1 MCTFHL
7 FDDYGYGS
15 IDLGLY
21 GPFKSTLGLRLL
33 RLQHI
38 EAYRLTFDISPIRPA
53 RIQWANCRVAMD
65 VLWALIWNFA
75 VVLGILI
82 WFLAM
87 VADRGY

>member
-1 MCTFHL
+1 QINPKEHGIKDRQSPGLNQYVT
-7 FDDYGYGS
+7 

-65 VLWALIWNFA
+65 VLWALIWNYF
-75 VVLGILI
+75 
-82 WFLAM
+82 
-87 VADRGY
+87 D